1 MPDQSVFLQVF
12 WISLKMWSAQF
23 IGPIRERLFSLK
35 CLYEP
40 LIALICWIYRK
51 PAGKMSRYR
60 IRGVLTRD
68 RIGRD
73 RLAVLC
79 VIAAKEFSILNHG
92 TCAVNF
98 ASRNSLSVQNPLTTR
113 GNLVVNDYF
122 VIFCKFSLK
131 KSRHFLHASSPQ
143 LPKRK
148 IFSSWCLRLGSNQR
162 PPPYEGVALD
172 YHTSAH
178 RQAKI
183 NMAGSRS
190 LSAAECSFQRGIK
203 KAARGYDGSWR
214 LRWDSNPR

>member
-1 MPDQSVFLQVF
+1 MCPQILPDPLKGSGYILKDNAPVPDQSVFLQVF

-162 PPPYEGVALD
+162 PPPYEGVALP
-172 YHTSAH
+172 TE
-178 RQAKI
+178 
-183 NMAGSRS
+183 
-190 LSAAECSFQRGIK
+190 L
-203 KAARGYDGSWR
+203 WR
-214 LRWDSNPR
+214 HMKRDFHIP